1 MTADERFM
9 NLAIRLA
16 LKGQGKVSPN
26 PMVGAVIVKQG
37 KIVGRGFHHRS
48 GRPHAEINALRQAG
62 RRAKGATLYVTLEPC
77 CSFGKTPPC
86 ADAIIKSGIKQVV
99 IASRDQNPLNKGGIA
114 ILKKKGLKVKT
125 GVLRQKARDLN
136 ESYFKFITQQS
147 PFVVVKIAETL
158 DGKIATASGNSKW
171 ITSPPARRYSHRL
184 RGQTDAILVG
194 INTILRDNP
203 LLTTRYPFSATSPV
217 KIIVD
222 SKSKLPLNAKILSR
236 MSPAQ
241 TIVATTRFADKS
253 KIKALQDKG
262 VHVITDLPARRAKN
276 FKERL
281 SLKSLM
287 KRLAKLNITSVLIE
301 GGGEIIA
308 SALEEKIVDKL
319 LIFIAPKIIG
329 GEEAVT
335 SVEGRGINRI
345 NQAIRIRGLKIKK
358 IGQDILIEGYP
369 VYNNPKSKINKQV
382 S

>member
-37 KIVGRGFHHRS
+37 KIVGRGFHHQS

-99 IASRDQNPLNKGGIA
+99 IASRDQNPLNKGGIT

-203 LLTTRYPFSATSPV
+203 LLTTRYPSSATSPV

-301 GGGEIIA
+301 GGGKIIA

>member
-37 KIVGRGFHHRS
+37 KIVGRGFHHQS

-62 RRAKGATLYVTLEPC
+62 RHAKGATIYVTMEPC

-86 ADAIIKSGIKQVV
+86 ADAIIKSGIKRVV
-99 IASRDQNPLNKGGIA
+99 IASRDQNPLNKGGIT

-203 LLTTRYPFSATSPV
+203 LLTTRYPSSATSPV

-241 TIVATTRFADKS
+241 TIVATTRSADKS
-253 KIKALQDKG
+253 RIKALRDKG

-301 GGGEIIA
+301 GGGKIIA

-329 GEEAVT
+329 GAEAVT
-335 SVEGRGINRI
+335 SVGGRGINRI
-345 NQAIRIRGLKIKK
+345 NQAIRIRGLKIQK

>member
-1 MTADERFM
+1 MSPDERFM
-9 NLAIRLA
+9 NLAIELA
-16 LKGQGKVSPN
+16 LKGQGRVSPN

-37 KIVGRGFHHRS
+37 KIVGRGFHHQS

-62 RRAKGATLYVTLEPC
+62 RRAKGATLYLNLEPC

-86 ADAIIKSGIKQVV
+86 TDAIIKSGIKRVV
-99 IASRDQNPLNKGGIA
+99 VAARDQNPLNKGGIT

-171 ITSPPARRYSHRL
+171 ITRPPARRYSHYL
-184 RGQTDAILVG
+184 RGQTDAVLVG

-203 LLTTRYPFSATSPV
+203 LLTKQYPSSATSPV

-241 TIVATTRFADKS
+241 TIVATTRSANKS

-262 VHVITDLPARRAKN
+262 VHVITDLPSRQAKN
-276 FKERL
+276 SEERL

-301 GGGEIIA
+301 GGGKIIA

-329 GEEAVT
+329 GEKALT
-335 SVEGRGINRI
+335 SVEGRGVKCI
-345 NQAIRIRGLKIKK
+345 NQAIRVRNLKIKR

-369 VYNNPKSKINKQV
+369 VYNKS
-382 S
+382 

>member
-1 MTADERFM
+1 MNPDERFM
-9 NLAIRLA
+9 KVAIQLA
-16 LKGQGKVSPN
+16 LKGQGRVSPN
-26 PMVGAVIVKQG
+26 PMVGAVIVKQAR
-37 KIVGRGFHHRS
+37 IVGRGFHHQS

-62 RRAKGATLYVTLEPC
+62 RHAKGATLYLTLEPC

-86 ADAIIKSGIKQVV
+86 TDAIIKSGIKRVV
-99 IASRDQNPLNKGGIA
+99 VATRDQNPLNKGGIT

-136 ESYFKFITQQS
+136 ESYFKFITQQI

-171 ITSPPARRYSHRL
+171 ITRPPARRYSHYL
-184 RGQTDAILVG
+184 RGQTDAVLVG

-203 LLTTRYPFSATSPV
+203 LLTKRYPSSATSPV

-241 TIVATTRFADKS
+241 TIVATTRSANKS

-262 VHVITDLPARRAKN
+262 VHVITDLPSRQAKN
-276 FKERL
+276 FEERL

-301 GGGEIIA
+301 GGGKIIA

-329 GEEAVT
+329 GEKALT
-335 SVEGRGINRI
+335 SVEGRGVKCI
-345 NQAIRIRGLKIKK
+345 NQAIRVRNLKIKR

-369 VYNNPKSKINKQV
+369 VYNKS
-382 S
+382 